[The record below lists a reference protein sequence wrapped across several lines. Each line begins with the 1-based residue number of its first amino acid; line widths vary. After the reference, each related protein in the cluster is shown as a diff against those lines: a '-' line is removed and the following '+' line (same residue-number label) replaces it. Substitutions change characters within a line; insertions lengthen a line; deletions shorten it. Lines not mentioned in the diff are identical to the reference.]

1 MNPTERAEFLL
12 QTYSIDRAKNIV
24 ESILFDATKENDTG
38 DIKYWTKVKKAL
50 ITLITKNEV
59 EQ

>member
-1 MNPTERAEFLL
+1 MNPTERAQFLL
-12 QTYSIDRAKNIV
+12 QTYSIDRAKNII
-24 ESILFDATKENDTG
+24 ENILFDATKENDTD

-50 ITLITKNEV
+50 LTIITKNEV

>member
-1 MNPTERAEFLL
+1 MNPTERAQFLL
-12 QTYSIDRAKNIV
+12 QTYSIDRAKNII
-24 ESILFDATKENDTG
+24 ENILFDATKENDIG

-50 ITLITKNEV
+50 LTLETKNEV

>member
-12 QTYSIDRAKNIV
+12 QTYSIDRAKNII
-24 ESILFDATKENDTG
+24 ESILSDANKENDTE